1 MLSEFGIAEVSDI
14 AEPEK
19 VRMIGEPGEKE
30 KIETLQDVQC
40 PATCRGLRRGPGRG
54 RICGKRCC
62 LRYGH
67 LCTHRC
73 DDHWN
78 WNLEVEEIY
87 FVKDGD
93 YVRVFMET
101 NEMSREII
109 TTVLNKGNVRVN
121 GESDADGVK
130 EVLEDTEEDD
140 SYEKVPTKE
149 KIDEDV
155 IDKYVGL
162 GIYDVSENRE
172 KDKQNAKETD
182 LCEPIH
188 IEIKTSVEV
197 RKDHDIQLESVT
209 GEYT

>member
-1 MLSEFGIAEVSDI
+1 M
-14 AEPEK
+14 
-19 VRMIGEPGEKE
+19 
-30 KIETLQDVQC
+30 
-40 PATCRGLRRGPGRG
+40 
-54 RICGKRCC
+54 
-62 LRYGH
+62 RYGH

-78 WNLEVEEIY
+78 WNLEVEGIY
-87 FVKDGD
+87 FVKDED
-93 YVRVFMET
+93 YVKVFMET

-109 TTVLNKGNVRVN
+109 TTVLNNGNVRVN
-121 GESDADGVK
+121 GESDAGGVK
-130 EVLEDTEEDD
+130 EVLKDTEEDD
-140 SYEKVPTKE
+140 SYEKVSMKE

-162 GIYDVSENRE
+162 GIYGVSEN
-172 KDKQNAKETD
+172 AKEKD

>member
-1 MLSEFGIAEVSDI
+1 
-14 AEPEK
+14 
-19 VRMIGEPGEKE
+19 MIGESGEKE
-30 KIETLQDVQC
+30 RIEELQDVQC

-78 WNLEVEEIY
+78 WNLEVEKVYYTKDADYVGVFAEVNIETEE
-87 FVKDGD
+87 VVITVLSDGD
-93 YVRVFMET
+93 VHEDG
-101 NEMSREII
+101 E
-109 TTVLNKGNVRVN
+109 N
-121 GESDADGVK
+121 GADIS
-130 EVLEDTEEDD
+130 EEDKG
-140 SYEKVPTKE
+140 YKTILLKG
-149 KIDEDV
+149 KMDEDV

-162 GIYDVSENRE
+162 GIYDVSENGE
-172 KDKQNAKETD
+172 KDKQNAKEKD
-182 LCEPIH
+182 LCKPIH
-188 IEIKTSVEV
+188 IAIKDFEARHRSLKWLADIPVEV